1 MENNEEKLSAEVV
14 AVFPDKVKI
23 SVDEISDFEIAENK
37 LRVGSYLKIADNDNA
52 VMVAV
57 IENFAIE
64 VSSTSTGEA
73 TRKYILEA
81 NPLGIIRGDKFERGG
96 NTLAIP
102 PKKVEP
108 ADINEIKKIF
118 EESLDDNKKF
128 NFAKL
133 SSNHTISVPV
143 DGDKFFSKH
152 IAIVGLDKS
161 FPDRLSERTIAL
173 KLCFA
178 ALRLGFLNTV

>member
-1 MENNEEKLSAEVV
+1 MENSEEKLSAEVV

-81 NPLGIIRGDKFERGG
+81 NPLGIIRDDKFERGG

-133 SSNHTISVPV
+133 SSNHAISVPV

-152 IAIVGLDKS
+152 IAIVGSTGSGKS
-161 FPDRLSERTIAL
+161 HTVATIIQ
-173 KLCFA
+173 
-178 ALRLGFLNTV
+178 NSVQ